1 MSKQIKDCVTD
12 SKNIF
17 STQRRKVNKKPGVV
31 SAVIIAVLISIFVVL
46 MAVAAIFGFV
56 YFYEKENPNHS
67 NIGEYVD
74 YSTDEDGNKYYH
86 SKDAAGETVQKP
98 VDGQDLVKNQ
108 YNFLIIGKDRAAFNT
123 DVLILASYNI
133 TDGSVSMMQIPRDTY
148 VQVPDKR
155 GNIKGRRFNAL
166 LAMYYNQAHTSGVS
180 YKEALT
186 IACGNMRD
194 AVSDIFGVPI
204 NYYVMMD
211 LEGFVN
217 IVDAIGGVDM
227 YVPRDMKYNDPEQG
241 LYINLK
247 KGYQNLDG
255 NKAEQFIRFRKG
267 YANADLGRVDAQK
280 LFISAFIEKVQKS
293 FSVDTVVA
301 IVNQVS
307 KYVVTDVEA
316 DTMIY
321 LAKKALSVDPENIV
335 MMTIPG
341 DLGGK
346 YYVAYRDDTFEAINT
361 YFNPFNVPLSKDKF
375 DADGSL
381 YDNKD
386 SYLYGVYTKTYT
398 GYRESTTY
406 SAGSTEGIYIPT
418 VKVPDDTTEA
428 VDITDITG
436 EVTDTDISVPDSTD
450 DLHTV
455 TDKSTDITDVTLDAE
470 TDGTTDESDDVTTD
484 EPAETTGEIVTAT
497 EPVETTDMP
506 IETTAEYI
514 GTTDELVNITEDA
527 VSVTEEPTAKE
538 TSEPSISG
546 TSDEDI
552 DADAEQ

>member
-12 SKNIF
+12 NKNI
-17 STQRRKVNKKPGVV
+17 SGTQRRKVNKKPSAV
-31 SAVIIAVLISIFVVL
+31 STVIIAVLISIFVVL
-46 MAVAAIFGFV
+46 MAVAAIMGFV
-56 YFYEKENPNHS
+56 YFYEKENPNHG

-74 YSTDEDGNKYYH
+74 YSTDEEGNKFYN

-98 VDGQDLVKNQ
+98 VDEQNLVKNQ

-148 VQVPDKR
+148 VQVPDKK
-155 GNIKGRRFNAL
+155 GKIKGRRFNAL

-180 YKEALT
+180 YKEALA
-186 IACGNMRD
+186 IACDDMRD
-194 AVSDIFGVPI
+194 AVSKIFGIPI

-255 NKAEQFIRFRKG
+255 DEAEQFIRFRKG

-293 FSVDTVVA
+293 FSVDTIVA
-301 IVNQVS
+301 IVNQAS
-307 KYVVTDVEA
+307 KYVVTDVET

-321 LAKKALSVDPENIV
+321 LAKKALSVDPEKIV

-361 YFNPFNVPLSKDKF
+361 YFNPFTVSLSKDKF

-381 YDNKD
+381 YDDKD

-406 SAGSTEGIYIPT
+406 SAGSTDGIYIPT
-418 VKVPDDTTEA
+418 VAVPDETTADVTASED
-428 VDITDITG
+428 VDVEG
-436 EVTDTDISVPDSTD
+436 TDTDLSAPEDTE
-450 DLHTV
+450 DLH
-455 TDKSTDITDVTLDAE
+455 ITTEEVMETGDVTSDEEA
-470 TDGTTDESDDVTTD
+470 DNTTGEADVTTE
-484 EPAETTGEIVTAT
+484 EPSETTGE
-497 EPVETTDMP
+497 TD
-506 IETTAEYI
+506 A
-514 GTTDELVNITEDA
+514 
-527 VSVTEEPTAKE
+527 VTEEPEETEAPEETTTVPVQTTEALESLTDEAVATIEEPVSKEPLETTAAV
-538 TSEPSISG
+538 
-546 TSDEDI
+546 DE
-552 DADAEQ
+552 AENQ